1 VPDRSQQIVLADHTV
16 TVPDQVNKE
25 IEDLG
30 LHGHQVSTPAQLA
43 AIQVECTV
51 LE

>member
-1 VPDRSQQIVLADHTV
+1 MPHRGQQIVFADHTV
-16 TVPDQVNKE
+16 TVPDQVNEE

-30 LHGHQVSTPAQLA
+30 LDSHQGRSPAQLA
-43 AIQVECTV
+43 AIRVECTV